1 VRPDT
6 GNDLVDA
13 VLHAAHRIRT
23 AADADLRKGGLS
35 LPGYKLLKALARED
49 RSMREISD
57 VLHVSPRTVTDI
69 IDGLEARELVVRC
82 AHPSDRRVTL
92 LHLTEAGAVRLAEA
106 AARRSVHWTRT
117 NNASCAIC
125 WAGSPP
131 RPRRRPIAP
140 GRAERT
146 VGRPRRA
153 ARSCSRCRARSVN
166 SLCTAGQDWRP
177 VPGPALAGSSVRR
190 PERRGDP
197 AWPSTSP

>member
-106 AARRSVHWTRT
+106 AVGAEQANGAAISALDEDEQRILRDLLGRVAAPAPPATDRAGAGRT
-117 NNASCAIC
+117 D
-125 WAGSPP
+125 
-131 RPRRRPIAP
+131 
-140 GRAERT
+140 
-146 VGRPRRA
+146 RRA
-153 ARSCSRCRARSVN
+153 A
-166 SLCTAGQDWRP
+166 TP
-177 VPGPALAGSSVRR
+177 
-190 PERRGDP
+190 RG
-197 AWPSTSP
+197 